1 MLSNLA
7 AQEDLFFLLAKRQ
20 RPQLRR
26 LVDVVRRTGG
36 YAAEESLFRDAAAHQ
51 DRNLPK
57 QIVLR
62 IVVAV
67 TFRQLLSYAER
78 HAARNDRHLMNR
90 IGVRHLQSDQ
100 RVARFVIGRN
110 AFLFVR
116 DDHALALSAHQH
128 FVLGQ
133 LEIMHGHNFFV
144 VARRVERGFVHQVSE
159 IGAGKSRRAAR
170 DDADVDI
177 FTERNLARVNLQ
189 DALASTNVRTRNYD
203 TPIKS
208 SGSKQGR
215 IQNVRPIRRS
225 DQDHAVVRFKPVHL
239 YQQLI
244 QGLLALVMSSAEA
257 RAAMATNSVN
267 LVNEDDAGRILLAL
281 LEQIAHA

>member
-7 AQEDLFFLLAKRQ
+7 AQKDLLFLLAKGQ
-20 RPQLRR
+20 RAQLGHAVLANHRARQLRR
-26 LVDVVRRTGG
+26 LLDVVRRAGG
-36 YAAEESLFRDAAAHQ
+36 YAAEESLFLDAAAHQ

-67 TFRQLLSYAER
+67 AFRQFLSYA
-78 HAARNDRHLMNR
+78 
-90 IGVRHLQSDQ
+90 Q
-100 RVARFVIGRN
+100 
-110 AFLFVR
+110 
-116 DDHALALSAHQH
+116 
-128 FVLGQ
+128 
-133 LEIMHGHNFFV
+133 
-144 VARRVERGFVHQVSE
+144 
-159 IGAGKSRRAAR
+159 RRAAR

-177 FTERNLARVNLQ
+177 FPEQNLARVNLQ
-189 DALASTNVRTRNYD
+189 DALASPNVRTRNYD

-244 QGLLALVMSSAEA
+244 QGLLALVMSAAEA
-257 RAAMATNSVN
+257 RPAMATNGVN
-267 LVNEDDAGRILLAL
+267 LVNEDDA
-281 LEQIAHA
+281 